1 MQSTLNCQINTMW
14 INSAAAN
21 EDFELVTAVINLSP
35 QDFSEGFV
43 LSIRND
49 TILENNETF
58 LLTLDISEPIIIID
72 QPSVEIEIV
81 DDDGNYP
88 SHAVTISLYNNSL
101 HLLSMCTV
109 MGGRLVWAIA
119 NCYTSD

>member
-1 MQSTLNCQINTMW
+1 MW
-14 INSAAAN
+14 IISAAAN

-58 LLTLDISEPIIIID
+58 LLTLEISEPIIIID

-81 DDDGNYP
+81 DDDGNSP
-88 SHAVTISLYNNSL
+88 FHAVTISL
-101 HLLSMCTV
+101 
-109 MGGRLVWAIA
+109 
-119 NCYTSD
+119 

>member
-1 MQSTLNCQINTMW
+1 MSALNFQINTMW

-58 LLTLDISEPIIIID
+58 LLTLEISEPIIIID

-81 DDDGNYP
+81 DDDGNCP
-88 SHAVTISLYNNSL
+88 FHAVTLSL
-101 HLLSMCTV
+101 
-109 MGGRLVWAIA
+109 
-119 NCYTSD
+119 